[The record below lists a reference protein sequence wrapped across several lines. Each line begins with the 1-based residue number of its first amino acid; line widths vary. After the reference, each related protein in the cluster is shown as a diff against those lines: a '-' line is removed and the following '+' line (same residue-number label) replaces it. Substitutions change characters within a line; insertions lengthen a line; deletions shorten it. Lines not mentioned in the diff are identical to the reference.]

1 MLRTDVGPYDVHTVS
16 ALLKK
21 PVLDAA
27 NMANYRPVSN
37 LSFTSKVVER
47 AVAIQL
53 NEFWSQMICCHTT
66 KNHSTETAM
75 LRVDMTCRCRHM
87 LLRFAGL
94 DSTFYHFRQHDH
106 SGATKTLSRR
116 SFYIAWTTAT
126 LCCTE

>member
-1 MLRTDVGPYDVHTVS
+1 
-16 ALLKK
+16 
-21 PVLDAA
+21 
-27 NMANYRPVSN
+27 MANYRPVSN
-37 LSFTSKVVER
+37 LSFISKVVER
-47 AVAIQL
+47 AVKRILVANDLLPHHQ
-53 NEFWSQMICCHTT
+53 SAYR

-75 LRVDMTCRCRHM
+75 LRVWSDTLMAADMTCRCRHM